1 MKNSEI
7 ITQFGNQIFNNPN
20 YTQNYKQN
28 TDYLSSKDH
37 YTNLFAQKIE
47 NSYSGSQFNKSL
59 NYALSVLDERTNDF
73 SKLLDSYHLP
83 ASNNSEYFRTT
94 KISDPEKM
102 DAIASSEASPGS
114 YYIKIENL
122 AQSQISKSKL
132 LSSNSE
138 TELKEG
144 KYEFS
149 LKTDDS
155 SLLFSVTLNKEQIST
170 NKDLLQGLETELNSV
185 DTNLNIT
192 VQETP
197 KKTYTDFSE
206 AIYEDMSYL
215 LISHNR
221 SGDEKWFQLQDESGG
236 LIDFLDLNSMSYA
249 GQNAS
254 FYLNGNLE
262 SSPDNSI
269 SLDNNQ
275 LDINFKEESE
285 NSVLLEVKK
294 GEKEVTEQTKQ
305 IVDTYNDY
313 LNWLENNHSF
323 IEPGLRS
330 NLADMTISRS
340 KELASIGINVANETA
355 RMELT
360 DYFESALRN
369 KTEKVKETLISEEEG
384 LFHQMKKKLQEVL
397 QEPIQNFGN
406 NRKQF
411 AIYTKWGLS
420 RQEDT
425 SQSSFAAFDQYI

>member
-1 MKNSEI
+1 MKISEV
-7 ITQFGNQIFNNPN
+7 ITQFGNQVFNNLN

-28 TDYLSSKDH
+28 TDYLSSQDH

-47 NSYSGSQFNKSL
+47 NSYSGNQFNKSL
-59 NYALSVLDERTNDF
+59 NHVLSALDEKTSDF
-73 SKLLDSYHLP
+73 SRLLNSYHFP
-83 ASNNSEYFRTT
+83 ASGNSEYFRTT
-94 KISDPEKM
+94 RISDPEKM
-102 DAIASSEASPGS
+102 DAIASSKASSGS
-114 YYIKIENL
+114 YYIKIESL
-122 AQSQISKSKL
+122 AQSQINKSKL
-132 LSSNSE
+132 LSSNSQ

-144 KYEFS
+144 TYEFS
-149 LKTDDS
+149 LNTDDS
-155 SLLFSVTLNKEQIST
+155 SLLFNLTLDKEQIST
-170 NKDLLQGLETELNSV
+170 NKELLQGLETELNSV

-192 VQETP
+192 VQETQ

-206 AIYEDMSYL
+206 AIYKDMSYL
-215 LISHNR
+215 LLSHNR
-221 SGDEKWFQLQDESGG
+221 TGDENWFQLQDESGG

-269 SLDNNQ
+269 SLDKGQ
-275 LDINFKEESE
+275 LDINFKQESK

-323 IEPGLRS
+323 IKPGLRS

-340 KELASIGINVANETA
+340 QELASIGINVEDKTA

-369 KTEKVKETLISEEEG
+369 KTEKVKDTLVSEEEG
-384 LFHQMKKKLQEVL
+384 LFHEINKKLQEVL

-411 AIYTKWGLS
+411 SIYTKWGLT

-425 SQSSFAAFDQYI
+425 SQSSFAAFDLYT